1 MKKFNILAI
10 TLIAGLL
17 FFAVS
22 PGRTQST
29 QLSPE
34 LDGRIWLDSTSAEK
48 RAFLYGVGSAT
59 VLEYHIRTKHDEQP
73 SRFVSGWVEVF
84 KDQTW
89 SDVEKTV
96 DRYYANNPDRLN
108 ENVLKVIW
116 QIMIKPNV
124 KK

>member
-1 MKKFNILAI
+1 MKKINI
-10 TLIAGLL
+10 IAAMMVVGLL
-17 FFAVS
+17 FLAVN

-29 QLSPE
+29 ELSPE
-34 LDGRIWLDSTSAEK
+34 LDGNIWMSSSSAEK

-84 KDQTW
+84 KEQTW
-89 SDVEKTV
+89 ADVEKAV
-96 DRYYANNPDRLN
+96 DSYYYNNPSRLN
-108 ENVLKVIW
+108 EHVLRVIW
-116 QIMIKPNV
+116 QNMIQPNL

>member
-1 MKKFNILAI
+1 MKKINIMAAMLVV
-10 TLIAGLL
+10 GLL
-17 FFAVS
+17 FFAVN

-29 QLSPE
+29 QISPE
-34 LDGRIWLDSTSAEK
+34 LDGKIWLDSSSAEK

-59 VLEYHIRTKHDEQP
+59 VLEYHIRLRHDEQP

-89 SDVEKTV
+89 PDVEKAV
-96 DRYYANNPDRLN
+96 DSYYASNPGRLD
-108 ENVLKVIW
+108 EHVLSVIW
-116 QIMIKPNV
+116 HNIIKPNM

>member
-1 MKKFNILAI
+1 MKKINMMAL
-10 TLIAGLL
+10 TLVVGLL

-29 QLSPE
+29 QISPE
-34 LDGRIWLDSTSAEK
+34 LDGKIWLDSSSAEK

-84 KDQTW
+84 RDQTW
-89 SDVEKTV
+89 SDVEKAV
-96 DRYYANNPDRLN
+96 DNYYANNPGNLN
-108 ENVLKVIW
+108 EHVLQVIW
-116 QIMIKPNV
+116 QNMIKPNM
-124 KK
+124 KN

>member
-1 MKKFNILAI
+1 MKKINMMAI
-10 TLIAGLL
+10 MLVAGLL

-29 QLSPE
+29 QISPE
-34 LDGRIWLDSTSAEK
+34 LDGTIWLNSSSAEK

-89 SDVEKTV
+89 AEVENAV
-96 DRYYANNPDRLN
+96 DKYYAENPGRLN
-108 ENVLKVIW
+108 EHVLHVIW
-116 QIMIKPNV
+116 QNMIKPNL
-124 KK
+124 KS

>member
-1 MKKFNILAI
+1 MKKINI
-10 TLIAGLL
+10 IAAMMVVGLL
-17 FFAVS
+17 FLAVN

-29 QLSPE
+29 ELSPE
-34 LDGRIWLDSTSAEK
+34 LDGKIWQASSSAEK

-89 SDVEKTV
+89 ADVEKDV
-96 DRYYANNPDRLN
+96 DSYYANNPSRLD
-108 ENVLKVIW
+108 EHVLRVIW
-116 QIMIKPNV
+116 QNMIKPNL

>member
-1 MKKFNILAI
+1 MKKFNV
-10 TLIAGLL
+10 IALTMVVGLL
-17 FFAVS
+17 FFAAS

-29 QLSPE
+29 QISPE
-34 LDGRIWLDSTSAEK
+34 LDGKIWLDSSSAEK

-84 KDQTW
+84 KEQTW
-89 SDVEKTV
+89 ADVEKAV
-96 DRYYANNPDRLN
+96 DSYYTNNPGKMN
-108 ENVLKVIW
+108 ETVLHVIW
-116 QIMIKPNV
+116 QNMIKPNI